1 MRTGAG
7 RIAGPASPGEAPS
20 LAVRAGAKKA
30 VRRRVGPGRPEG
42 PSDLRERILDAAE
55 RKFGNM
61 GFDGASL
68 RDIAGEA
75 GVTQALVNYYFRS
88 KQGLFEE
95 AYRRRADMIGQDRL
109 VRLAALKAQPT
120 PPTLPELIE
129 AFIASILALRASP
142 GGRAFIR
149 LQARL
154 NLETGRAAL
163 RMRRESYDSST
174 HAYVQE
180 FRRCVPHLTEAA
192 AYIRF
197 VLMVGAYLYA
207 VSDTNR
213 LDELSKTAADTADLM
228 AETVAFMA
236 GGFEAVVAPARSTAA
251 RARSKRRA

>member
-1 MRTGAG
+1 M
-7 RIAGPASPGEAPS
+7 
-20 LAVRAGAKKA
+20 
-30 VRRRVGPGRPEG
+30 RRRTGPGRPEG

-55 RKFGNM
+55 RKFGNL

-75 GVTQALVNYYFRS
+75 GVTQALVNYYFQS

-95 AYRRRADMIGQDRL
+95 TYRRRAEMIGQDRL
-109 VRLAALKAQPT
+109 ARLAALKLQPT
-120 PPTLPELIE
+120 PLTLPELIE
-129 AFIASILALRASP
+129 AFIASILSLRGSP

-213 LDELSKTAADTADLM
+213 LDELSKTAANTADLM

-236 GGFEAVVAPARSTAA
+236 GGFEAVAAPVGSASARP
-251 RARSKRRA
+251 RAKRRA

>member
-1 MRTGAG
+1 VTE
-7 RIAGPASPGEAPS
+7 PKK
-20 LAVRAGAKKA
+20 RAL
-30 VRRRVGPGRPEG
+30 RRRVGPGRPEG
-42 PSDLRERILDAAE
+42 TSDLRERILDAAE
-55 RKFGNM
+55 RKFGNL

-75 GVTQALVNYYFRS
+75 GATQALVNYYFRS

-95 AYRRRADMIGQDRL
+95 AYRRRADLIGQDRL
-109 VRLAALKAQPT
+109 RRLEALQARGT

-129 AFIASILALRASP
+129 AFIAGIMALRTSP

-154 NLETGRAAL
+154 NIETSRAAL
-163 RMRRESYDSST
+163 RLRRDSYDRST

-180 FRRCVPHLTEAA
+180 FRRCVPHLTETQ
-192 AYIRF
+192 AYMRF

-213 LDELSKTAADTADLM
+213 LNELSDEAGTDADSADLM
-228 AETVAFMA
+228 AETVAFLT
-236 GGFEAVVAPARSTAA
+236 GGFEAVTPPSRATRKAPAAKARVAPRLVRS
-251 RARSKRRA
+251 